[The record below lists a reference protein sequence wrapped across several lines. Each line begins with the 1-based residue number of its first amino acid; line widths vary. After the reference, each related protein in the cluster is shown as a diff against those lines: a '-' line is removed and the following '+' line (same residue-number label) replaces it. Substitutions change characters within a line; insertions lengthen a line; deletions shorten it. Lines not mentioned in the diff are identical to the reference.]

1 MKMLARQ
8 APSRITALLLVMALP
23 AGWAAP
29 GSQPEQPV
37 PIAIERQAAPLA
49 LRLFSQQSGI
59 QLLSRDD
66 EVKEITLGPLF
77 GKFVPAEGL
86 ERLLKGSGLIADR
99 DASGAYLV
107 HRESIR
113 PVTAAD
119 TDQHPRLTAT
129 HAPPSSDPPSPPEPQ
144 AELETVTITGSYI
157 RRTDSETPS
166 PVQVVSIDEIDK
178 RGITSVSDAI
188 RSLSA
193 DSSGT
198 LTQAFNGALAGGASG
213 ISLRGLTLDATL
225 VLVDGHRM
233 APYPLADDGQR
244 PFVDLSS
251 LPLGI
256 VDRVEVL
263 KDGASALYG
272 SDAMA
277 GVVNIILKRTF
288 TGIDLK
294 ASAGTSYKADGLS
307 QHASFTYGFG
317 DLEDDGRNTYVN
329 LEFRHQASIAQTR
342 RGAYLSQLDL
352 RPYGG
357 SDLTPGVIQQ
367 DAPNNFGY
375 NGTVPG
381 QVAPLHGGA
390 QADSW
395 FLLPGCAPRDMNYSG
410 GCSWNSTLYRQI
422 QPRTEGLDFSLRHT
436 QNFAAGWQ
444 GNITAS
450 IFDSQAEQY
459 NNPPTHVP
467 NTWVGAGSGVLVD
480 QTDPATTRI
489 MLSPTSLDNP
499 FNPASPYFAAAA
511 QYYGSAFSSY
521 VGSPALLYAALTD
534 IGPQHTLFNTTTL
547 RFVGELEGAAAGWD
561 LSAALGYVRAATHIT
576 YNGFVSAS
584 ALDAALANNT
594 YRVGQ
599 NAVLNSPS
607 LYAQLAPQTSD
618 TARSAL
624 SFVSFNATRS
634 LLQLPGGPLSTA
646 IGAEARQLV
655 SDNPGQ
661 PLAIEGDIVG
671 AGSSYA
677 RGSQTV
683 TAAYGE
689 LAAPLWKGL
698 EWDTAARVDHYN
710 EVGTS
715 LTPKVGLKWTVVPQ
729 FALRGTFSKGFRAP
743 GPAENGNGST
753 GTTTTAPI
761 DPLRCPYTGLP
772 SDCGLLSV
780 AVLSKTNPSL
790 RPERSKSYTGGFVLE
805 PFKGIDLTVDYFRI
819 RRDDEII
826 PEPLALATPVRGVQQ
841 PGTNFPGPIIYYS
854 QPYVNASS
862 SQTAGFDGELKT
874 EWSLNQYG
882 RLSAGL
888 SATYLTLSQQ
898 TFDGGTFVYVGTVG
912 PTAVGG
918 AVGTP
923 RTRATANLEWERG
936 PLSLGGYADY
946 HSQMKAIDESTS
958 GPGVCL
964 QLYATNPNCH
974 VASFMTVDLFGKYRW
989 TDHFD
994 TTLTVSNIANRLP
1007 PLNTATYGGQNYNP
1021 SLDQAGAIGRF
1032 FELEIHY
1039 RN

>member
-1 MKMLARQ
+1 MLARRV
-8 APSRITALLLVMALP
+8 PRIRVTALLLVMVIP
-23 AGWAAP
+23 AGWAAR
-29 GSQPEQPV
+29 GSGWEQPV
-37 PIAIERQAAPLA
+37 PIAIERQSAPLA

-66 EVKEITLGPLF
+66 EVNDVTLGPLF
-77 GKFVPAEGL
+77 GEFAPADGL
-86 ERLLKGSGLIADR
+86 VRLLKGSGLTADR

-107 HRESIR
+107 HRGTGR
-113 PVTAAD
+113 PGPAAATTQHLQLAPTAAAGI
-119 TDQHPRLTAT
+119 PG
-129 HAPPSSDPPSPPEPQ
+129 PPAPPEPQ
-144 AELETVTITGSYI
+144 SELDTVTITGSYI
-157 RRTDSETPS
+157 RRTDTETPS
-166 PVQVVSIDEIDK
+166 PVQVISIDEIDK

-188 RSLSA
+188 RNLSA

-256 VDRVEVL
+256 VDRVEVV

-272 SDAMA
+272 SDAIA

-288 TGIDLK
+288 TGIDFR
-294 ASAGTSYKADGLS
+294 ASAGTSYKADGLT
-307 QHASFTYGFG
+307 QHGSFTYGYG
-317 DLEDDGRNTYVN
+317 DLKEDGHNTYVN
-329 LEFRHQASIAQTR
+329 LEFRHQESIAQTR
-342 RGAYLSQLDL
+342 RGSYLSQLDL
-352 RPYGG
+352 RSLGG
-357 SDLTPGVIQQ
+357 SDLTAGMIQQ

-381 QVAPLHGGA
+381 QIAPLQGGT

-395 FLLPGCAPRDMNYSG
+395 FLLPGCAQQNLNYSG
-410 GCSWNSTLYRQI
+410 GCSWNSLLYHQI
-422 QPRTEGLDFSLRHT
+422 QPRTEGIDFSVRHT

-444 GNITAS
+444 GNVTAS
-450 IFDSQAEQY
+450 VFDSQAEQY

-480 QTDPATTRI
+480 QTNPATTQVV
-489 MLSPTSLDNP
+489 LGPTSLDNP
-499 FNPASPYFAAAA
+499 FNPASPYFAAAS
-511 QYYGSAFSSY
+511 QYYGPAFSNY
-521 VGSPALLYAALTD
+521 VGGPALLYAALTD
-534 IGPQHTLFNTTTL
+534 IGPQHTQFNTTTL
-547 RFVGELEGAAAGWD
+547 RFVGELEGSAAGWD
-561 LSAALGYVRAATHIT
+561 MSAALGYVRAATHIT

-599 NAVLNSPS
+599 NSVLNSPS
-607 LYAQLAPQTSD
+607 LYAQLAPRTSD
-618 TARSAL
+618 TARSAV
-624 SFVSFNATRS
+624 SFVSFNATRT
-634 LLQLPGGPLSTA
+634 LIQLPGGPLSTA
-646 IGAEARQLV
+646 LGAEARELV
-655 SDNPGQ
+655 SDNPGE

-698 EWDTAARVDHYN
+698 ELDTAARVDHYN

-715 LTPKVGLKWTVVPQ
+715 FTPKVGLKWTLVPQ
-729 FALRGTFSKGFRAP
+729 LALRGTFSKGFRAP

-753 GTTTTAPI
+753 GTATTAPI

-772 SDCGLLSV
+772 SDCGQLSV
-780 AVLSKTNPSL
+780 AVLSKTNPAL
-790 RPERSKSYTGGFVLE
+790 RPERSKSYTAGVVLE
-805 PFKGIDLTVDYFRI
+805 PVKGIDLTVDYFRI

-826 PEPLALATPVRGVQQ
+826 PEPLALATPVRGAQQ
-841 PGTNFPGPIIYYS
+841 PGTSFPGPIIYYG

-862 SQTAGFDGELKT
+862 SQTAGFDAELKT
-874 EWSLNQYG
+874 QWSLNQYG

-888 SATYLTLSQQ
+888 SGTYLTLSQQ
-898 TFDGGTFVYVGTVG
+898 TFGGGTFVYVGTVG

-923 RTRATANLEWERG
+923 RTRATANLEWELG
-936 PLSLGGYADY
+936 PISLGGFADY

-964 QLYATNPNCH
+964 QLYATNPNCY
-974 VASFMTVDLFGKYRW
+974 VASFITVDLFGKYRW
-989 TDHFD
+989 SEHFD
-994 TTLTVSNIANRLP
+994 TTLTVSNIANRLS
-1007 PLNTATYGGQNYNP
+1007 PLDTATYGGQNYNP
-1021 SLDQAGAIGRF
+1021 SLDQSGAIGRF
-1032 FELEIHY
+1032 FELELHY
-1039 RN
+1039 RR